1 MAPSTTADL
10 TLPGARP
17 YAFSFPLRTTAL
29 VIIDIQR
36 DFVDPGGFGSIQ
48 CGDPEIFAKAR
59 SIVPTVRRVLDVF
72 RSSGATV
79 IHTREGHQ
87 PDLAD
92 LPAAK
97 RLRQISAPNGH
108 HTLGIG
114 DQGPMGRLLVR
125 GEYGHDI
132 VDELT
137 PFPGE
142 VVVDKPGKGSFW
154 GTDIHR
160 TLHSR
165 GVTHLIFTG
174 VTTEYDQALPPLS
187 RCHAG

>member
-1 MAPSTTADL
+1 MAASWKSADL
-10 TLPGARP
+10 SLPGSRP
-17 YAFSFPLRTTAL
+17 YAFGFPLATTAL

-36 DFVDPGGFGSIQ
+36 DFVDPDGFGSIQ
-48 CGDPEIFAKAR
+48 CGDPEVFAKAR
-59 SIVPTVRRVLDVF
+59 SIVPTVAKVLSVF
-72 RSSGATV
+72 RSAGSHV

-92 LPAAK
+92 LPSAK

-137 PFPGE
+137 PWPGE
-142 VVVDKPGKGSFW
+142 AVIDKPGKGSFW

-160 TLHSR
+160 VLLAR
-165 GVTHLIFTG
+165 GITHLIFTG
-174 VTTEYDQALPPLS
+174 VTTE
-187 RCHAG
+187 